1 MLDLGEC
8 LEQVKKWAREVGKL
22 QLERLDSKFQV
33 NCKSSAVDLVTEVD
47 ELSEEI
53 LLDRIRD
60 NYPDHSILAEESGV
74 ADNDSDYRWVIDP
87 LDGTT
92 NYAHGFSIFAVSIA
106 LEYKGEVVLG
116 VVYIPSLDH
125 LYWAVK
131 GEGAFL
137 NDKRIEI
144 SRTGNLGEALLATGF
159 PYDKATARKN
169 NLDNFTKLVPQ
180 ARGIRRNG
188 SAAFDLCNVA
198 SGVFDAFW
206 ELKLSFWDIAAGAL
220 LVEEA
225 GGRVVT
231 FNKEK
236 GITIAAGNEGLVE
249 KILAEIGE

>member
-1 MLDLGEC
+1 MLDLKEC
-8 LEQVKKWAREVGKL
+8 AKQVKEWARGVGEF
-22 QLERLDSKFQV
+22 QLERLDSNFQV
-33 NCKSSAVDLVTEVD
+33 NCKSSDVDLVTEVD

-53 LLDRIRD
+53 LIEKINN

-106 LEYKGEVVLG
+106 LEYKEEVVLG
-116 VVYIPSLDH
+116 VVYIPPLDH

-137 NDKRIEI
+137 NDEWIEI
-144 SRTGNLGEALLATGF
+144 SRTNNLGEALLATGF

-180 ARGIRRNG
+180 IRGIRRSG

-225 GGRVVT
+225 GGEIVT

-236 GITIAAGNEGLVE
+236 GITIVAGNDSLVE
-249 KILAEIGE
+249 QILAEIGE